1 MAAPRIVFMG
11 TPDFAVPSLDALVAA
26 GLAPVA
32 VVTVPDKPAGRGQKV
47 RASAVKEAA
56 ERHRLPVLQPA
67 SLTDPGFADG
77 LRALAPDV
85 FAVVAFRIL
94 PPEVFEIPSLGA
106 FNLHGSLLPAYRGA
120 APITRALMDGVAE
133 TGVTT
138 FFLQRTVDTGAVIL
152 QRRIAVGPDDTAGD
166 VHDRLAA
173 VGAHAVVET
182 VRLIAAG
189 TAQAQPQDDARA
201 SAAPKVFRDDARVD
215 WTRPARAVHDHVR
228 ALSPVPGAWTEWR
241 PAGADQ
247 PEMLKVLRTRLAS
260 DAPASDAPAVSASTA
275 PGTVSVVDGRLAVAC
290 GEGAVDVLEV
300 QRQGKRRMAAADFL
314 NGADPDGD
322 VLGAPR

>member
-56 ERHRLPVLQPA
+56 ERHGLPVMQPA
-67 SLTDPGFADG
+67 SLGDPAVAGD

-94 PPEVFEIPSLGA
+94 PPEVFEIPRLGA

-152 QRRIAVGPDDTAGD
+152 QRRVAVGPDDTAGD
-166 VHDRLAA
+166 VHDRLAD
-173 VGAHAVVET
+173 VGAQAVVET

-189 TAQAQPQDDARA
+189 TARAQPQDDALA

-241 PAGADQ
+241 PAGAER
-247 PEMLKVLRTRLAS
+247 PETLKVLGTSL
-260 DAPASDAPAVSASTA
+260 DAPPAATGP
-275 PGTVSVVDGRLAVAC
+275 PGTVTVADGRLAVAC
-290 GEGAVDVLEV
+290 GEGAVWVLEV

-322 VLGAPR
+322 VLGEAAP